1 MHALMTTRTR
11 QRYDTR
17 RLALAAM
24 LTGLLL
30 AAAPGTPALAQA
42 ASGTAAAG
50 KDVVDATE
58 LTIEVQDER
67 SLDFRILVPSE
78 LKWVRT
84 QAEENR
90 FDESGTVRDMRQLF
104 VAESDKPGL
113 PTLAVYAAEIPPER
127 AALEI
132 GYGMLFASVWANR
145 VDSVD
150 RLFDEGGAGIMASR
164 EVNGQT
170 KRMMINVWRRGLA
183 IVVVR
188 AEIDDAHAAVWIPRL
203 EEMLQKSMVFV
214 NETLGDALEASMERH
229 EMKLPSGK
237 VMPFLM
243 PPGWKPVKPVK
254 AGFPAVMFQDSTY
267 PEGERAVGLFAVPTS
282 VMQETPPEA
291 VDQAVADTSDLLL
304 RSFKPGLRYQRVR
317 VEDPYTAPGFQDV
330 AELNAF
336 FEERLM
342 PDGEGPERDALGF
355 FAALPGSI
363 LGLSTTSVQQAGMRG
378 MGARMHEHFVREQL
392 MTAMHAYGK
401 SQQR

>member
-11 QRYDTR
+11 HRYDTR
-17 RLALAAM
+17 RLALTAILA
-24 LTGLLL
+24 GLLL
-30 AAAPGTPALAQA
+30 AAAPGAPALAQA
-42 ASGTAAAG
+42 ASGTSAA

-78 LKWVRT
+78 WKWVRT

-90 FDESGTVRDMRQLF
+90 FDESGTVRYMRQLF
-104 VAESDKPGL
+104 VAESDRPDL

-132 GYGMLFASVWANR
+132 GYGVLFASVWANR

-164 EVNGQT
+164 DVNGQT
-170 KRMMINVWRRGLA
+170 KRMMINVWRRGQA

-254 AGFPAVMFQDSTY
+254 AGFPAVMFEDTTY
-267 PEGERAVGLFAVPTS
+267 PEGERAVGVFAVPTS
-282 VMQETPPEA
+282 LMQETQPEA
-291 VDQAVADTSDLLL
+291 VDQAVIDTSDLLL
-304 RSFKPGLRYQRVR
+304 RSFKPGLRYQRER
-317 VEDPYTAPGFQDV
+317 VEAPFTAPGFQDV
-330 AELNAF
+330 AEMNAF
-336 FEERLM
+336 FEERLT
-342 PDGEGPERDALGF
+342 PEGEGPQRDALGF

-363 LGLSTTSVQQAGMRG
+363 LGFSTTSVQQTGMRDV
-378 MGARMHEHFVREQL
+378 GARMHEHFVREQL
-392 MTAMHAYGK
+392 MYAMHAYGK
-401 SQQR
+401 AQQR